1 MATINSSTTRG
12 RVSSITTT
20 VGQSFN
26 GYLNVRDSSN
36 GTSSSVNINDSS
48 AVRASASSS
57 GGGWTYTCSRYF
69 MAFNTSSITSTP
81 GSATLNIYGNTNITS
96 NFIVVK
102 STSPT
107 TSTNIN
113 IINFSSIS
121 GYLPFES
128 MAGNVT
134 EYSSPTTFST
144 STGWN
149 TIELNSSALNDMNSL
164 TTFQI
169 AIVNYTYDYSYFDP
183 DTTFDVRLGINVTN
197 QPYIQYTAYNGQIYS
212 IPLNTISK
220 VDDIP
225 TDIIKN
231 IIN

>member
-48 AVRASASSS
+48 AVRASASSL
-57 GGGWTYTCSRYF
+57 GVDWTYTCSRYF

-81 GSATLNIYGNTNITS
+81 GAATLNIYGNTNITS

-121 GYLPFES
+121 GYLPFET

-225 TDIIKN
+225 TNIIKN